1 MDVTE
6 KVTRKKEDMISE
18 DKNSLESK
26 VVLSIKTVFEDLT
39 KRMIDSTFETD
50 FSKQTTSLYYIFKKD
65 GSYEIIDFVGGFRYD
80 DFYEYYSTQFNND
93 DFDFSIKICD
103 YLYLLIVKFLKPND
117 SKMKT
122 TKDLE
127 NAMKEICFKILTQVD
142 NKIHYLP
149 PVQYF
154 YSNGNNVTVLTS
166 EELKKVY

>member
-1 MDVTE
+1 
-6 KVTRKKEDMISE
+6 MILE

-26 VVLSIKTVFEDLT
+26 VVLAIKTVFEDLT
-39 KRMIDSTFETD
+39 KRMVNSTLETD
-50 FSKQTTSLYYIFKKD
+50 FSRQTTSLHYIFKKD

-80 DFYEYYSTQFNND
+80 DFYEYYSAQFNND

-103 YLYLLIVKFLKPND
+103 YLYLLIVKFLKTND
-117 SKMKT
+117 SKVKT

-142 NKIHYLP
+142 NKTYFLP

-166 EELKKVY
+166 EELKKFY

>member
-1 MDVTE
+1 
-6 KVTRKKEDMISE
+6 MISE

-26 VVLSIKTVFEDLT
+26 VVLAIKTVFEDLT
-39 KRMIDSTFETD
+39 KRIVNSTLETD
-50 FSKQTTSLYYIFKKD
+50 FSRQTTSLHYIFKKD

-103 YLYLLIVKFLKPND
+103 YLYLLIVNKLRVNQ
-117 SKMKT
+117 SKT
-122 TKDLE
+122 TKVFEDM
-127 NAMKEICFKILTQVD
+127 MKEISFKILTQVD
-142 NKIHYLP
+142 NKIHYLH

-166 EELKKVY
+166 EELKKFY

>member
-1 MDVTE
+1 
-6 KVTRKKEDMISE
+6 MITNNL
-18 DKNSLESK
+18 NSRETKILN
-26 VVLSIKTVFEDLT
+26 SIQIAFN
-39 KRMIDSTFETD
+39 D
-50 FSKQTTSLYYIFKKD
+50 FSEKIESVDFFVDMKTEFFRAVWYVFKKD

-103 YLYLLIVKFLKPND
+103 YLYLLIVNKLKVNQ
-117 SKMKT
+117 SKIT

-127 NAMKEICFKILTQVD
+127 DAMKEICFKILTQVD
-142 NKIHYLP
+142 NKIYYLP

>member
-1 MDVTE
+1 
-6 KVTRKKEDMISE
+6 MISE
-18 DKNSLESK
+18 DTKSLESK
-26 VVLSIKTVFEDLT
+26 VVLAIKTAFEDLT
-39 KRMIDSTFETD
+39 KRMVNSTLETD
-50 FSKQTTSLYYIFKKD
+50 FSRQTTSLHYIFKKD

-80 DFYEYYSTQFNND
+80 DFYEYYFTQFNND
-93 DFDFSIKICD
+93 NFDFSIKICD
-103 YLYLLIVKFLKPND
+103 HLYFLIVNFLRTEN

-142 NKIHYLP
+142 NKIYYLP

>member
-1 MDVTE
+1 
-6 KVTRKKEDMISE
+6 MISE
-18 DKNSLESK
+18 DTISLENK
-26 VVLSIKTVFEDLT
+26 VVFSIKTVFEDLT
-39 KRMIDSTFETD
+39 KRMVNSTFDTD
-50 FSKQTTSLYYIFKKD
+50 FSRQTTSLYYLFKKD

-80 DFYEYYSTQFNND
+80 DFYEYYSNQFNND
-93 DFDFSIKICD
+93 NFDFSIKICD
-103 YLYLLIVKFLKPND
+103 YLYLLIVKFLRTNN

-127 NAMKEICFKILTQVD
+127 EAMKGICFKILVQLD

-149 PVQYF
+149 PVQFF

>member
-1 MDVTE
+1 
-6 KVTRKKEDMISE
+6 MILE

-26 VVLSIKTVFEDLT
+26 VVLAIKTVFEDLT
-39 KRMIDSTFETD
+39 KRMVNSTLKTD
-50 FSKQTTSLYYIFKKD
+50 FSRQTTSLHYIFKKD

-103 YLYLLIVKFLKPND
+103 YLYLLIVNKLKVNQ
-117 SKMKT
+117 SKIT

-142 NKIHYLP
+142 NKIYYLP

>member
-1 MDVTE
+1 
-6 KVTRKKEDMISE
+6 MISE

-26 VVLSIKTVFEDLT
+26 VILAIKTVFDDLT
-39 KRMIDSTFETD
+39 KRMVNSTLETD
-50 FSKQTTSLYYIFKKD
+50 FSIQTTSLYYIFKKD
-65 GSYEIIDFVGGFRYD
+65 GSCEIIYFLGGFGCN
-80 DFYEYYSTQFNND
+80 DFYECYSNQFNNN

-103 YLYLLIVKFLKPND
+103 YLYLLIVKFLQTNN

-127 NAMKEICFKILTQVD
+127 NAMKEICFKILTQLD
-142 NKIHYLP
+142 NKIYYLP
-149 PVQYF
+149 PVQFF

>member
-1 MDVTE
+1 
-6 KVTRKKEDMISE
+6 MILE

-26 VVLSIKTVFEDLT
+26 VVLAIKTVFEDLT
-39 KRMIDSTFETD
+39 KRMVNSTLETD
-50 FSKQTTSLYYIFKKD
+50 FSRQTTSLHYIFKKD
-65 GSYEIIDFVGGFRYD
+65 GSYEIIDFVGGFRY
-80 DFYEYYSTQFNND
+80 EYYSAQFNND

-103 YLYLLIVKFLKPND
+103 YLYLLIVKFLKTND
-117 SKMKT
+117 SKVKT

-142 NKIHYLP
+142 NKIYFLP

-166 EELKKVY
+166 EELKKFY